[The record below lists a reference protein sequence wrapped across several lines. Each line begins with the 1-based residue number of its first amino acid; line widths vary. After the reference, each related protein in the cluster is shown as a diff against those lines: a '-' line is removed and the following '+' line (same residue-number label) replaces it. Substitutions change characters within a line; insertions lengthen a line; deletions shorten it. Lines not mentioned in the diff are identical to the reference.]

1 MRLMNLLVK
10 INKMRNFPRDKTLY
24 IATMI
29 SLIFTAIIFLLMRPV
44 EAELKSLTPYGVM
57 ELEFAWTMAQIDKI
71 LAAWGSSLI
80 LKELGVTFLDFGF
93 LVFYSITLAG
103 VTLILT
109 RKFFHETLY
118 NWGYRIALVPFLAAI
133 FDVIENI
140 NLIFMLTSPSSFPTF
155 APLVASVC
163 ATIKFGL
170 LFGTVIFWLV
180 GCIYTLLKRKSG

>member
-1 MRLMNLLVK
+1 MHLFAK
-10 INKMRNFPRDKTLY
+10 INKMRNFPRDKTLH
-24 IATMI
+24 IATML

-44 EAELKSLTPYGVM
+44 ETELKSLTPYGVM

-71 LAAWGSSLI
+71 LTAWGSSLI

-163 ATIKFGL
+163 ATIKFSL